1 MQISLQIYPTWT
13 DENLQ
18 LYLLNYSLK
27 KKNKQQ
33 NKTQKTTLKALALYG
48 KYMHIQKDI
57 FIHVKVLV
65 YTYT

>member
-1 MQISLQIYPTWT
+1 MAKGKVT
-13 DENLQ
+13 DQFKLQ
-18 LYLLNYSLK
+18 L
-27 KKNKQQ
+27 KNKA
-33 NKTQKTTLKALALYG
+33 LKALALYG